1 MISRP
6 TAIGIVG
13 VIVVIIALILNHE
26 DKRES
31 EEPLKNKTSVAKNQV
46 SQNRKTEKKEPSIA
60 TTAKNNTDAETTLK
74 KPKKKPS
81 FDSPKSFEDAS
92 ARLEE
97 IVETLEDG
105 DLSLE
110 DAISLYE
117 EGVKLFKFT
126 QDQLHSAQKKIEE
139 LTIADDGTFSVKPL
153 DEESEE
159 E

>member
-1 MISRP
+1 MSSS
-6 TAIGIVG
+6 
-13 VIVVIIALILNHE
+13 
-26 DKRES
+26 K
-31 EEPLKNKTSVAKNQV
+31 
-46 SQNRKTEKKEPSIA
+46 
-60 TTAKNNTDAETTLK
+60 
-74 KPKKKPS
+74 KKKPS

-110 DAISLYE
+110 GAISLYE